1 MQYAIT
7 GASGRLGREA
17 THRLLE
23 LVDPADVVLL
33 TRTPAALA
41 DFAARGVSVRGADFT
56 RPESLVDAFAGVQR
70 VLLISIHADG
80 ARIANQ
86 RAAIDA
92 AKAAGVD
99 RIAYTSIPRPE
110 ADNPAGLVPDHAAT
124 EQHLRASGLE
134 WTMLRNNLYAH
145 LQLDTLTQAARSGQL
160 ITNNGDGRVAFVTR
174 EDCAAAAAAAL
185 VEDVAANR
193 SYDIT
198 GPEALGDAELAQ
210 LASRIGGKPVEA
222 VSIDD
227 ATFTAGLVSKGLP
240 EPIAE
245 MVASFG
251 AATRGGWLSEVT
263 DSVATLT
270 GRAPTALADLI
281 PARAA

>member
-17 THRLLE
+17 AHRLLE
-23 LVDPADVVLL
+23 LVAPAEVVLL

-41 DFAARGVSVRGADFT
+41 DFAGRGVSVREADFT
-56 RPESLVDAFAGVQR
+56 RPESLVDAFTGVQR
-70 VLLISIHADG
+70 VLLISIHADA

-86 RAAIDA
+86 RVAIDA

-145 LQLDTLTQAARSGQL
+145 LQLDTLKQAARTGQL

-174 EDCAAAAAAAL
+174 EDCAAAAL
-185 VEDVAANR
+185 VADAAANR

-210 LASRIGGKPVEA
+210 LAARIGGKPVEA

-240 EPIAE
+240 EPLAE

-270 GRAPTALADLI
+270 GHAPTALADLI
-281 PARAA
+281 PAGAA